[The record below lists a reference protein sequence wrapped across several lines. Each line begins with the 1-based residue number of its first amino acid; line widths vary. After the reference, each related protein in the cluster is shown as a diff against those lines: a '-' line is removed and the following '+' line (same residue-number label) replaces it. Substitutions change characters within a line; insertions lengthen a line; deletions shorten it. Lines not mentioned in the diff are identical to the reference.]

1 MSTTDLFASIAA
13 IKGPAVVTVGTFDGV
28 HLGHQSLLQ
37 RVQDEA
43 SSRGATSVALVFKEQ
58 PRAFIKPNA
67 RVSYL
72 SDIQSRREI
81 LNSIGIDNIVELE
94 FGSDIQKLTSKEFV
108 LGLQERIGL
117 TALVLGP
124 GAMIGSDRAGAEQLS
139 NIGELD
145 QIEFIGVPAAVV
157 DSQKVSSSAIRRAI
171 TEGDCDT
178 ANKMLGRNF
187 SISGVVAGGEK
198 RGREIGF
205 PTANIEPD
213 FPVTVPENGIY
224 ATVAEVDGVRHM
236 AATSIGVRPTFETDG
251 GRTIE
256 AYLLDFDGDLYTKRL
271 RLEFVKRLREEV
283 AFDSVEQL
291 VEQMNKDVEQTRQI
305 LADQ

>member
-28 HLGHQSLLQ
+28 HLGHQSLLK

-58 PRAFIKPNA
+58 PRAFIKPNSQ
-67 RVSYL
+67 VSYL
-72 SDIQSRREI
+72 SDIQSRRQI
-81 LNSIGIDNIVELE
+81 LNNIGIDNIVELE
-94 FGSDIQKLTSKEFV
+94 FGSDIQRLTSKEFV
-108 LGLQERIGL
+108 CGLQERIGL
-117 TALVLGP
+117 TALVLGS
-124 GAMIGSDRAGAEQLS
+124 GAMIGSDRVGAEQLS
-139 NIGELD
+139 TFSELD

-157 DSQKVSSSAIRRAI
+157 DSKKVSSSAIRRAI
-171 TEGDCDT
+171 GEGDCET

-187 SISGVVAGGEK
+187 AISGVVAGGEK

-224 ATVAEVDGVRHM
+224 ATFANVDGERHL

-305 LADQ
+305 LADR